1 MPKKKDNERTSF
13 KGMTLIKEIYT
24 DIRPQLLN
32 IVSLVAGPTLAPYI
46 DVKFYLNR
54 ASSYVRLWGRKK
66 DRFLIVIGGLD
77 IKRMAEVPGTIT
89 SVKMV
94 YEVGAKIIKAV
105 KAVLHHELAHILYSA
120 LDSREIIDYPK
131 EEFKPFLQQTWNCLE
146 DPFIEFTLAQDFKRE
161 HPFHENPKKFFDFL
175 IQTIFIPMGKEY
187 IDTGNQES
195 FMEYLLLM
203 YRIGEDK
210 IAEEN
215 EVYSK
220 YEEDLIPYLNDI
232 MLEPDA
238 YKRVHNVV
246 VMCEWIINNVKEFN
260 WEFPEELEP
269 QTMAGSG
276 AGGGVAAGGPRS
288 GAPMK
293 PKKQKKQK
301 GSSEGGG
308 GGSAPEPGEEEE
320 KEEEE
325 PQKEKTEEEGEGKET
340 PWEGNPEGTIDHE
353 AEADFNE
360 WYKDAK
366 DNMEEETEEES
377 EEEDEEETEED
388 SEEDIDDEDSEE
400 TEDEDEDDDDSYSFD
415 EELGDDFVSDLVD
428 NAEHYEDNHI
438 WFSAKD
444 ECHVPQSVIDDVDNV
459 ITKYQGLAQTMAD
472 YLLLCKGRIKPQR
485 VEGLTKGRLSMRR
498 AISNA
503 ARGGTDLKAFY
514 RKMPRGKAVD
524 LCSYILVD
532 TSGSMRNQK
541 SQLAYEA
548 CVITGQACEWG
559 GIPVEISAF
568 VHGNNSEEGVVNT
581 TIVEKTFE
589 DKFDDVKGFI
599 ALNNSNLYRKI
610 EGSGAIGLFGCNEE
624 EVNLWHIWQ
633 KLKKVD
639 HQMKIVFVICDGMT
653 CGSRAKLQQ
662 VIKDM
667 ENDNILVIGIGIMCH
682 EVQDSY
688 THCRVFDSME
698 EIQKGLAPFI
708 LDTITEYSF

>member
-1 MPKKKDNERTSF
+1 
-13 KGMTLIKEIYT
+13 
-24 DIRPQLLN
+24 
-32 IVSLVAGPTLAPYI
+32 
-46 DVKFYLNR
+46 
-54 ASSYVRLWGRKK
+54 VRLWGRKK
-66 DRFLIVIGGLD
+66 DRYLICIGGLD
-77 IKRMAEVPGTIT
+77 IKKMAEVPDIIT
-89 SVKMV
+89 SVKMI
-94 YEVGAKIIKAV
+94 YEVGAKIIKAI

-131 EEFKPFLQQTWNCLE
+131 EEFKPFFQQTWNCLE
-146 DPFIEFTLAQDFKRE
+146 DPFIEYTLIQDFKKE

-175 IQTIFIPMGKEY
+175 IKTIFIPMGEAY

-210 IAEEN
+210 IAEKN
-215 EVYSK
+215 EIYSK
-220 YEEDLIPYLNDI
+220 YEEDLIPFLNNI

-238 YKRVHNVV
+238 YKRVHNVI

-260 WEFPEELEP
+260 WELPEESEL
-269 QTMAGSG
+269 QTMVGSG
-276 AGGGVAAGGPRS
+276 VGGGIATNGPKS
-288 GAPMK
+288 GTPMK

-301 GSSEGGG
+301 GGAGGAGGG
-308 GGSAPEPGEEEE
+308 AGPESEEEPEEEE
-320 KEEEE
+320 SKEEE
-325 PQKEKTEEEGEGKET
+325 T
-340 PWEGNPEGTIDHE
+340 PLECNPEGTIDHE

-360 WYKDAK
+360 WYKDNK
-366 DNMEEETEEES
+366 DQMEEETEEES
-377 EEEDEEETEED
+377 EEEAEEEESEEELEEEPEEDTTEE
-388 SEEDIDDEDSEE
+388 SEEDDEDEESE
-400 TEDEDEDDDDSYSFD
+400 EDDDDFGYSID
-415 EELGDDFVSDLVD
+415 EGLDDNFVSDLVD

-444 ECHVPQSVIDDVDNV
+444 ECFVPQSIIDDVDNV
-459 ITKYQGLAQTMAD
+459 ITKYQGIAQTMAD

-498 AISNA
+498 VISNA

-524 LCSYILVD
+524 LCSYILID
-532 TSGSMRNQK
+532 TSGSMNGQK

-548 CVITGQACEWG
+548 CIITGQACEWG

-568 VHGNNSEEGVVNT
+568 VHGTNREEGVVNT
-581 TIVEKTFE
+581 TVVEKTFE
-589 DKFDDVKGFI
+589 DKFDDAKGFI
-599 ALNNSNLYRKI
+599 ALNNSNLYKRI
-610 EGSGAIGLFGCNEE
+610 EGSSAIGLFGCNEE

-639 HQMKIVFVICDGMT
+639 HEMKIVFVICDGMT

-662 VIKDM
+662 VIEDM
-667 ENDNILVIGIGIMCH
+667 ENDNILVIGIGIMCS

-688 THCRVFDSME
+688 THCQVFDSME

>member
-32 IVSLVAGPTLAPYI
+32 IISVVAGPTLAPHI

-66 DRFLIVIGGLD
+66 DRFLISIGGFD
-77 IKRMAEVPGTIT
+77 IRRMAEVPNTIT
-89 SVKMV
+89 SVKMI
-94 YEVGAKIIKAV
+94 YEVGSRIIKAF

-146 DPFIEFTLAQDFKRE
+146 DPFIEYTLVQDFKKE

-175 IQTIFIPMGKEY
+175 IKTIFIPMGEEY
-187 IDTGNQES
+187 IDNGDQES
-195 FMEYLLLM
+195 FMDYLLLM

-210 IAEEN
+210 IAEKN
-215 EVYSK
+215 EIYSK
-220 YEEDLIPYLNDI
+220 YEEDLIPFLNDV

-260 WEFPEELEP
+260 WELPEESEP

-276 AGGGVAAGGPRS
+276 VGGGVAASGPRS

-301 GSSEGGG
+301 GSAGGG
-308 GGSAPEPGEEEE
+308 GGGASDPEP
-320 KEEEE
+320 EEEE
-325 PQKEKTEEEGEGKET
+325 PEEEESEEKET
-340 PWEGNPEGTIDHE
+340 PWECNPEGTIDHE

-360 WYKDAK
+360 WYKDNK
-366 DNMEEETEEES
+366 DQLEAEAEEES
-377 EEEDEEETEED
+377 EEEESEEEVEEEPEEEPEEE
-388 SEEDIDDEDSEE
+388 SEEDDED
-400 TEDEDEDDDDSYSFD
+400 DEDDDDFGYSVD
-415 EELGDDFVSDLVD
+415 EGLDDDFVSDLVD
-428 NAEHYEDNHI
+428 NVEHYEDNHI

-444 ECHVPQSVIDDVDNV
+444 ECSVPQSIIDDVDNV
-459 ITKYQGLAQTMAD
+459 ITKYQGIAQTMAD

-503 ARGGTDLKAFY
+503 ARGGLDLKAFY

-524 LCSYILVD
+524 VCSYILVD
-532 TSGSMRNQK
+532 TSGSMNGQK

-548 CVITGQACEWG
+548 CIITGQACEWG

-568 VHGNNSEEGVVNT
+568 VHGTNKEEGVVNT

-589 DKFDDVKGFI
+589 DKFDDAKGFI
-599 ALNNSNLYRKI
+599 ALNNSNLYRRI
-610 EGSGAIGLFGCNEE
+610 EGSSTIGLFGCNEE

-639 HQMKIVFVICDGMT
+639 HEMKIVFVICDGMT

-662 VIKDM
+662 VIEDM
-667 ENDNILVIGIGIMCH
+667 ENDNILVIGIGIMCS

-688 THCRVFDSME
+688 THCQVFDSME

>member
-32 IVSLVAGPTLAPYI
+32 IVSVVAGPALAPYI

-54 ASSYVRLWGRKK
+54 ASSYVRLWGKKK
-66 DRFLIVIGGLD
+66 DRYLICIGGLD
-77 IKRMAEVPGTIT
+77 IKRMAEVPNTIT
-89 SVKMV
+89 SVKMI
-94 YEVGAKIIKAV
+94 YEVGARIIKAI
-105 KAVLHHELAHILYSA
+105 KAVLHHELAHIKHSP

-131 EEFKPFLQQTWNCLE
+131 DEFKPFMQQTWNCLE
-146 DPFIEFTLAQDFKRE
+146 DPFIEFALVQDFKIE

-175 IQTIFIPMGKEY
+175 IKTTFIPMGEAY
-187 IDTGNQES
+187 VDNGDQES

-215 EVYSK
+215 AIYNK
-220 YEEDLIPYLNDI
+220 YEKDLIPLLNDI
-232 MLEPDA
+232 MLEPDG
-238 YKRVHNVV
+238 YKRLHNVV
-246 VMCEWIINNVKEFN
+246 VMCEWIIQNVTEFD
-260 WEFPEELEP
+260 WELPEEYEP
-269 QTMAGSG
+269 QTTAGVGCGSSGVIARGPQAGSPMKAKKSKQSAGGG
-276 AGGGVAAGGPRS
+276 AGGGACPDS
-288 GAPMK
+288 
-293 PKKQKKQK
+293 
-301 GSSEGGG
+301 
-308 GGSAPEPGEEEE
+308 EEEE
-320 KEEEE
+320 S
-325 PQKEKTEEEGEGKET
+325 EGEQSKEKET
-340 PWEGNPEGTIDHE
+340 PLEGNPEGTIDHE
-353 AEADFNE
+353 AEEDFNE
-360 WYKDAK
+360 WYKDNK
-366 DNMEEETEEES
+366 DKIEEETEEES
-377 EEEDEEETEED
+377 KEEAEEESEEESEEEPEED
-388 SEEDIDDEDSEE
+388 
-400 TEDEDEDDDDSYSFD
+400 DEDDDESENFID
-415 EELGDDFVSDLVD
+415 EELDDDFVSDLVD
-428 NAEHYEDNHI
+428 NVEHYEDNHI

-444 ECHVPQSVIDDVDNV
+444 ECFVPQSVIDNVDNV

-485 VEGLTKGRLSMRR
+485 VEGLTQGRLSMRR

-524 LCSYILVD
+524 LCSYILID
-532 TSGSMRNQK
+532 TSGSMNGQK

-548 CVITGQACEWG
+548 CIITGQACEWG

-568 VHGNNSEEGVVNT
+568 VHGTNKEEGVVNT

-589 DKFDDVKGFI
+589 DKFDDAKGFI
-599 ALNNSNLYRKI
+599 ALNNSNLYKRI
-610 EGSGAIGLFGCNEE
+610 EGSSTIGLFGCNEE

-639 HQMKIVFVICDGMT
+639 HEMKIVFVICDGMT

-662 VIKDM
+662 VIEDM
-667 ENDNILVIGIGIMCH
+667 ENDNILVIGIGIMCS

-688 THCRVFDSME
+688 THCQVFDSME

>member
-1 MPKKKDNERTSF
+1 MPKKKDNEKTSF

-32 IVSLVAGPTLAPYI
+32 IISVVAGPTLAPHI

-66 DRFLIVIGGLD
+66 DRFLISIGGFD
-77 IKRMAEVPGTIT
+77 IRKMAEVPNTIT
-89 SVKMV
+89 SVKMI
-94 YEVGAKIIKAV
+94 YEVGSKIIKAF

-146 DPFIEFTLAQDFKRE
+146 DPFIEYTLVQDFKKE

-175 IQTIFIPMGKEY
+175 IKTIFIPMGEEY
-187 IDTGNQES
+187 IDNGDQES

-210 IAEEN
+210 IAEKN
-215 EVYSK
+215 EIYNK
-220 YEEDLIPYLNDI
+220 YEEDLIPFLNDV

-238 YKRVHNVV
+238 YKRVHNVI

-260 WEFPEELEP
+260 WELPEESEP

-276 AGGGVAAGGPRS
+276 AGGGVVASGPRP

-301 GSSEGGG
+301 GGGG
-308 GGSAPEPGEEEE
+308 GAGGGSDPEPEEEE
-320 KEEEE
+320 SEEE
-325 PQKEKTEEEGEGKET
+325 KSEEKET

-353 AEADFNE
+353 AEEDFNE
-360 WYKDAK
+360 WYKDNK
-366 DNMEEETEEES
+366 DQTEAEAEEESEEEEPEEEFEENTEEES
-377 EEEDEEETEED
+377 EED
-388 SEEDIDDEDSEE
+388 
-400 TEDEDEDDDDSYSFD
+400 DEDDDDFGYSVD
-415 EELGDDFVSDLVD
+415 EGLDDDFVSDLVD
-428 NAEHYEDNHI
+428 NVEHYEDNHI

-444 ECHVPQSVIDDVDNV
+444 ECSVPQSVIDDVDNV
-459 ITKYQGLAQTMAD
+459 ITKYQGIAQTMAD

-498 AISNA
+498 VISNA

-524 LCSYILVD
+524 LCSYILID
-532 TSGSMRNQK
+532 TSGSMNGQK

-548 CVITGQACEWG
+548 CIITGQACEWG

-568 VHGNNSEEGVVNT
+568 VHGTNREEGVVNT
-581 TIVEKTFE
+581 TVVEKTFE
-589 DKFDDVKGFI
+589 DKFDDAKGFI
-599 ALNNSNLYRKI
+599 ALNNSNLYKRI
-610 EGSGAIGLFGCNEE
+610 EGSSAIGLFGCNEE

-639 HQMKIVFVICDGMT
+639 HEMKIVFVICDGMT

-662 VIKDM
+662 VIEDM
-667 ENDNILVIGIGIMCH
+667 ENDNILVIGIGIMCS

-688 THCRVFDSME
+688 THCQVFDSME